1 MIKID
6 DYDILCDNKM
16 TLKELSKDDS
26 DNENI
31 EYVTDSMLVATNFDL
46 VKRLYTNSLGLS
58 EEVVSSADA
67 LVETNDSIALIEF
80 KNGTVVNREIKDKA
94 RDSLL
99 ILCDIIEKEISYTRK
114 YLDFVLVY
122 NESKN
127 PLPNQYTKG
136 VVRDSSSRLN
146 ISKYFL
152 QKGKEE
158 IVLYDLNRYKGI
170 YFREIHTYTQEEFE
184 EYLKSN
190 FAS

>member
-80 KNGTVVNREIKDKA
+80 KNGTVVNREIKNKA

>member
-184 EYLKSN
+184 EYLKNN